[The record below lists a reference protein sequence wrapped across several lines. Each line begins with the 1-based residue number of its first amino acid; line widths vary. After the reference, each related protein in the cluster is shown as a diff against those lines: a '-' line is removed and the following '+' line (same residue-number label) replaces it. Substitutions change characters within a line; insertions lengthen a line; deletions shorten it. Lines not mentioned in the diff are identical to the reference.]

1 MGNRNV
7 NGRYDEVRQ
16 HIVDAK
22 LLKIIAASHPELIK
36 EAQKNITPVMND
48 LALIAKVYDEVCLS
62 YNPKTD
68 FQHKLLFIASILRLF
83 NPEALVIDCKLRH
96 GLRVAIAKCL
106 DHSGPSTTYYIN
118 QARAYMKIRSFKAAV
133 GQITENYSPQN
144 LVS

>member
-1 MGNRNV
+1 MGDRNV

-16 HIVDAK
+16 RIVDAK
-22 LLKIIAASHPELIK
+22 LLKIIAASHPELIV

-48 LALIAKVYDEVCLS
+48 LVLIAKIYDDVCLS

-83 NPEALVIDCKLRH
+83 NPDALVIDCKIRH
-96 GLRVAIAKCL
+96 GLRGAIAKCL
-106 DHSGPSTTYYIN
+106 SHSGQSTTYYIN
-118 QARAYMKIRSFKAAV
+118 QARAYMKIKSFKASV
-133 GQITENYSPQN
+133 SLITETYLNQN